1 MKLEIFR
8 RKTILCDL
16 LYQFCGFA
24 VICLSA
30 VWAAFSGVIGDF
42 DGVLHLD

>member
-8 RKTILCDL
+8 IKPILCDL
-16 LYQFCGFA
+16 LYQFCVFA

-30 VWAAFSGVIGDF
+30 GWFVFNGIIGDF
-42 DGVLHLD
+42 DEVLLLD